1 MPAFIY
7 LEGLIRTAR
16 VRIALTPTGKLPDTG
31 TTIFTVM
38 SKMAQD
44 CGAIN
49 LSQGYPDFDGPPELR
64 DAVTRHLQLG
74 HNQYAPLAGVP
85 ALQEQIA
92 SKVEALYGCRLEAER
107 QVVVTPG
114 ATEAIYCALT
124 ATLHPGDEAIVFD
137 PAYDTYE
144 PGIRLNGGVARRI
157 PLLAP
162 DFRIDWQRVRDT
174 LNDRTRLI
182 LLNSPHNPTGS
193 VLGPADIEA
202 LREITSERD
211 ILLLSDE
218 VYEHIV
224 FDGRE
229 HLSLLR
235 YPDLAQRAFCV
246 FSFGKT
252 YHVTGWRVGYCVAPR
267 HLSAAFLQIHQFIN
281 FSTNT
286 PLQHALADF
295 LRDSPHHHLELAA
308 FYQRKRDL
316 FAELLAETPFRLL
329 PSRGSYFQLA
339 DYSAVSEA
347 GDREFAGWLTREHGV
362 AVIPVSVF
370 YETPPEQRIIR
381 FCFAKRDETLKAAAQ
396 RLRGVGGLPGA

>member
-1 MPAFIY
+1 
-7 LEGLIRTAR
+7 
-16 VRIALTPTGKLPDTG
+16 LTYTGKLPGSG

-38 SKMAQD
+38 SQMAQD

-49 LSQGYPDFDGPPELR
+49 LSQGFPDFDGPAELR
-64 DAVTRHLQLG
+64 AAVGRHLEQG
-74 HNQYAPLAGVP
+74 HNQYAPLSGVP
-85 ALQEQIA
+85 ALLEQIA
-92 SKVEALYGCRLEAER
+92 AKIEALYGCAVDPGR

-124 ATLHPGDEAIVFD
+124 AVIHPGDEAIVFD

-157 PLLAP
+157 PLHAP

-174 LNDRTRLI
+174 LNERTRVI

-193 VLGPADIEA
+193 VLGPDDIEA
-202 LREITSERD
+202 LREIARDYD

-224 FDGRE
+224 FDGRD

-235 YPDLAQRAFCV
+235 YPDLAERSFCI

-252 YHVTGWRVGYCVAPR
+252 YHVTGWRIGYCVAPP
-267 HLSAAFLQIHQFIN
+267 HLAEAFLRIHQYIN

-295 LRDSPHHHLELAA
+295 LRHHPGYHLELAG
-308 FYQRKRDL
+308 FYQGKRDL
-316 FAELLAETPFRLL
+316 FGRLLAASPFRLL
-329 PSRGSYFQLA
+329 PTSGSYFQLA
-339 DYSAVSEA
+339 EYSAVSDRP
-347 GDREFAGWLTREHGV
+347 DREFAAWLTREHGV

-370 YETPPEQRIIR
+370 YETPPPEQRIIR
-381 FCFAKRDETLKAAAQ
+381 FCFAKNDATLHQAAQ
-396 RLRGVGGLPGA
+396 RLEGVAIL

>member
-1 MPAFIY
+1 
-7 LEGLIRTAR
+7 
-16 VRIALTPTGKLPDTG
+16 LTFTGKLPGTG

-38 SKMAQD
+38 SKMARD
-44 CGAIN
+44 CSAID

-64 DAVTRHLQLG
+64 DAVTRHLALG

-92 SKVEALYGCRLEAER
+92 SKVEALYGCPVDPER

-124 ATLHPGDEAIVFD
+124 ATLHPGDEVIVFD

-157 PLLAP
+157 PLQAP
-162 DFRIDWQRVRDT
+162 DFRIDWLRVKET

-182 LLNSPHNPTGS
+182 VLNSPHNPTGS
-193 VLGPADIEA
+193 MVEPEDLEA
-202 LREITSERD
+202 LREIVASHD
-211 ILLLSDE
+211 LLLLSDE

-224 FDGRE
+224 FDGRD

-235 YPDLAQRAFCV
+235 YPDLAARSFCM

-252 YHVTGWRVGYCVAPR
+252 YHVTGWRVGYCVAPP
-267 HLSAAFLQIHQFIN
+267 HLAEAFLRIHQFIN

-286 PLQHALADF
+286 PLQYALADF
-295 LRDSPHHHLELAA
+295 LRDHPRHHVDLAA

-316 FAELLAETPFRLL
+316 FGELLAGTPFRLM
-329 PSRGSYFQLA
+329 PCRGTYFQLA
-339 DYSAVSEA
+339 DYSAISA
-347 GDREFAGWLTREHGV
+347 RPDKEFAASLTREHGV

-370 YETPPEQRIIR
+370 YEAPPPQRIVR
-381 FCFAKRDETLKAAAQ
+381 FCFAKNDATLRAAAQ
-396 RLRGVGGLPGA
+396 RLAAIDRI

>member
-1 MPAFIY
+1 
-7 LEGLIRTAR
+7 
-16 VRIALTPTGKLPDTG
+16 LTFTGKLPGTG

-38 SKMAQD
+38 SKMARD
-44 CGAIN
+44 CSAID

-64 DAVTRHLQLG
+64 DAVTRHLALG

-92 SKVEALYGCRLEAER
+92 SKVEALYGCPVDPER

-124 ATLHPGDEAIVFD
+124 ATLHPGDEVIVFD

-157 PLLAP
+157 PLQAP
-162 DFRIDWQRVRDT
+162 DFRIDWLRVKET

-182 LLNSPHNPTGS
+182 VLNSPHNPTGS
-193 VLGPADIEA
+193 MVEPEDLEA
-202 LREITSERD
+202 LREIVASHD
-211 ILLLSDE
+211 LLLLSDE

-224 FDGRE
+224 FDGRD

-235 YPDLAQRAFCV
+235 YPDLAARSFCM

-252 YHVTGWRVGYCVAPR
+252 YHVTGWRVGYCVAPP
-267 HLSAAFLQIHQFIN
+267 HLAEAFLRIHQFIN

-286 PLQHALADF
+286 PLQYALADF
-295 LRDSPHHHLELAA
+295 LRDHPRHHVELAA
-308 FYQRKRDL
+308 FYQCKRDL
-316 FAELLAETPFRLL
+316 FGELLAGTPFRLM
-329 PSRGSYFQLA
+329 PCRGTYFQLA
-339 DYSAVSEA
+339 DYSAISA
-347 GDREFAGWLTREHGV
+347 RPDKEFAASLTREHGV

-370 YETPPEQRIIR
+370 YEAPPPQRIVR
-381 FCFAKRDETLKAAAQ
+381 FCFAKNDATLRAAAQ
-396 RLRGVGGLPGA
+396 RLAAIDRI

>member
-1 MPAFIY
+1 
-7 LEGLIRTAR
+7 
-16 VRIALTPTGKLPDTG
+16 LTEPGKLPGTG

-44 CGAIN
+44 HGAIN
-49 LSQGYPDFDGPPELR
+49 LSQGYPDFDGPAELHQ
-64 DAVTRHLQLG
+64 AVTRHLGLG

-85 ALQEQIA
+85 VLKEQIA
-92 SKVEALYGCRLEAER
+92 CKVDALYGYAADPER
-107 QVVVTPG
+107 EVVVTPG

-124 ATLHPGDEAIVFD
+124 ATVHPGDEVIVFD

-157 PLLAP
+157 PLQAP
-162 DFRIDWQRVRDT
+162 EFRIDWQRVCDAI
-174 LNDRTRLI
+174 NDRTRMI
-182 LLNSPHNPTGS
+182 MLNSPHNPTGTA
-193 VLGPADIEA
+193 LGPEDIEA
-202 LREITSERD
+202 LRDIIADHD

-235 YPDLAQRAFCV
+235 YPDLAQRSFCV

-252 YHVTGWRVGYCVAPR
+252 YHVTGWRIGYCVAPPR
-267 HLSAAFLQIHQFIN
+267 LTEAFLGIHQFIN

-286 PLQHALADF
+286 PLQFALADF
-295 LRDSPHHHLELAA
+295 LRDHPEHHLELAG

-316 FAELLAETPFRLL
+316 FCELLAPSPFRLL
-329 PSRGSYFQLA
+329 SSAGTFFQLA
-339 DYSAVSEA
+339 DYSAISDA
-347 GDREFAGWLTREHGV
+347 SDCEFATWLTREHGV

-370 YETPPEQRIIR
+370 YEQPPDQRIIR
-381 FCFAKRDETLKAAAQ
+381 FCFAKVDATLHEAAE
-396 RLRGVGGLPGA
+396 RLAAIPRRLG

>member
-1 MPAFIY
+1 
-7 LEGLIRTAR
+7 
-16 VRIALTPTGKLPDTG
+16 
-31 TTIFTVM
+31 M
-38 SKMAQD
+38 SQMAQD

-49 LSQGYPDFDGPPELR
+49 LSQGFPDFDGPAELR
-64 DAVTRHLQLG
+64 EAVGRHLDQG
-74 HNQYAPLAGVP
+74 HNQYAPLSGVP
-85 ALQEQIA
+85 ALLEQIA
-92 SKVEALYGCRLEAER
+92 AKIEALYGCAVDPGR

-124 ATLHPGDEAIVFD
+124 AVIHPGDEAIVFD

-144 PGIRLNGGVARRI
+144 PGICLNGGVARRI
-157 PLLAP
+157 PLHAP

-174 LNDRTRLI
+174 LNERTRVI

-193 VLGPADIEA
+193 VLGPDDIEA
-202 LREITSERD
+202 LREIARDYD

-224 FDGRE
+224 FDGRD

-235 YPDLAQRAFCV
+235 YPDLAERSFCI

-252 YHVTGWRVGYCVAPR
+252 YHVTGWRIGYCVAPPP
-267 HLSAAFLQIHQFIN
+267 LAEAFLRIHQYIN

-295 LRDSPHHHLELAA
+295 LRDHPRHHLELAG
-308 FYQRKRDL
+308 FYQGKRDL
-316 FAELLAETPFRLL
+316 FGRLLAASPFRLL
-329 PSRGSYFQLA
+329 PTSGSYFQLA
-339 DYSAVSEA
+339 DYSAVS
-347 GDREFAGWLTREHGV
+347 DRPDQEFAAWLTREHGV

-370 YETPPEQRIIR
+370 YETPPPEQRIIR
-381 FCFAKRDETLKAAAQ
+381 FCFAKNEDTLRAAAQ
-396 RLRGVGGLPGA
+396 RLAEIDGR

>member
-1 MPAFIY
+1 M
-7 LEGLIRTAR
+7 AR
-16 VRIALTPTGKLPDTG
+16 
-31 TTIFTVM
+31 
-38 SKMAQD
+38 D
-44 CGAIN
+44 CSAID

-64 DAVTRHLQLG
+64 DAVTRHLALG

-92 SKVEALYGCRLEAER
+92 SKVEALYGCPVDPER

-124 ATLHPGDEAIVFD
+124 ATLHPGDEVIVFD

-157 PLLAP
+157 PLQAP
-162 DFRIDWQRVRDT
+162 DFRIDWLRVKET

-182 LLNSPHNPTGS
+182 VLNSPHNPTGS
-193 VLGPADIEA
+193 MVEAEDLEA
-202 LREITSERD
+202 LREIVASHD
-211 ILLLSDE
+211 LLLLSDE

-224 FDGRE
+224 FDGRD

-235 YPDLAQRAFCV
+235 YPDLAARSFCM

-252 YHVTGWRVGYCVAPR
+252 YHVTGWRVGYCVAPP
-267 HLSAAFLQIHQFIN
+267 HLAEAFLRIHQFIN

-286 PLQHALADF
+286 PLQYALADF
-295 LRDSPHHHLELAA
+295 LRDHPRHHVELAA

-316 FAELLAETPFRLL
+316 FGELLAGTPFRLM
-329 PSRGSYFQLA
+329 PCRGTYFQLA
-339 DYSAVSEA
+339 DYSAISA
-347 GDREFAGWLTREHGV
+347 RPDKEFAASLTREHGV

-370 YETPPEQRIIR
+370 YEVPPPQRIVR
-381 FCFAKRDETLKAAAQ
+381 FCFAKNDATLRAAAQ
-396 RLRGVGGLPGA
+396 RLAEIDRI